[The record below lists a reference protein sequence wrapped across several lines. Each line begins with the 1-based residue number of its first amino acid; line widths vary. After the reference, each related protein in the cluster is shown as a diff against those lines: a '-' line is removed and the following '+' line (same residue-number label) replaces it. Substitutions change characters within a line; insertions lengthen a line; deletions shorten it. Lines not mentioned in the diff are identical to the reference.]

1 MGGSSLFSFLNR
13 RDPFLYVRLKL
24 FGINIGALLVI
35 WAILLSLVYSMMAS
49 ELYNVLDNQLQRAA
63 ERIIHVYVRNQAK
76 PSNTQSQTISGIG
89 YSLWS
94 LVDEAGTKT
103 SFFIDGNPF
112 VNVWKIYNL
121 TVAHPNGYYVTVR
134 DAGVPY
140 RSFYALVHAQKGN
153 YLIRVTTPTG
163 PTDTTLGNLLWTLT
177 EVGLA
182 ALALTIAVG
191 MWLAARSLAPTIA
204 AWRRQ
209 QQFVA
214 DASHELRTPL
224 TIIKTN
230 LEVLLQNPDHTIESE
245 MRYLGNAYE
254 ELVRTGS
261 LIEDLLTLARVDS
274 DEPLIEKRS
283 VNLNKLVVEAVEAVQ
298 PMATAEAKSLAA
310 LTPHFP
316 CMTFGDM
323 ARLRQLLLI
332 LMDNAL
338 RYSDTGAT
346 INVSLECDTLHSKIE
361 VSDTGF
367 GIAPELLP
375 KVFDRFVRGDVT
387 RHRNNQGSGLGLSI
401 AKWIVDA
408 HGGSIQVDSK
418 LGKGTT
424 ITIILNP

>member
-1 MGGSSLFSFLNR
+1 M
-13 RDPFLYVRLKL
+13 LYTSDSR
-24 FGINIGALLVI
+24 
-35 WAILLSLVYSMMAS
+35 MA
-49 ELYNVLDNQLQRAA
+49 QM
-63 ERIIHVYVRNQAK
+63 
-76 PSNTQSQTISGIG
+76 
-89 YSLWS
+89 
-94 LVDEAGTKT
+94 T
-103 SFFIDGNPF
+103 S
-112 VNVWKIYNL
+112 
-121 TVAHPNGYYVTVR
+121 
-134 DAGVPY
+134 
-140 RSFYALVHAQKGN
+140 
-153 YLIRVTTPTG
+153 
-163 PTDTTLGNLLWTLT
+163 
-177 EVGLA
+177 
-182 ALALTIAVG
+182 
-191 MWLAARSLAPTIA
+191 
-204 AWRRQ
+204 
-209 QQFVA
+209 
-214 DASHELRTPL
+214 
-224 TIIKTN
+224 
-230 LEVLLQNPDHTIESE
+230 
-245 MRYLGNAYE
+245 NAYE

-424 ITIILNP
+424 ITITLNP